1 MTINDQ
7 CSFKCFEFLSKRIHT
22 KNLIKIVLIICSR
35 GSYLNFMIKFFL
47 NFLKELSNLNSI
59 EIFNRWHGIFSFL
72 NIYDFCRMIPINV
85 KHLDIDILDIDHI
98 KILIEQLQHLTSFK
112 FKFSFDK
119 SIFIKDIIQWL
130 SNKNINSTYISDI
143 HYLSIWI
150 SQQSNQIK
158 NKNSKNKRRK
168 IGFIKFDIFLI
179 LSM

>member
-1 MTINDQ
+1 
-7 CSFKCFEFLSKRIHT
+7 
-22 KNLIKIVLIICSR
+22 
-35 GSYLNFMIKFFL
+35 MIKFFL

-150 SQQSNQIK
+150 SQQSNQT
-158 NKNSKNKRRK
+158 NTNKR
-168 IGFIKFDIFLI
+168 IK
-179 LSM
+179 LSD